1 MRRQAASIWS
11 CGAHSTNSLRPRG
24 RISESIGRRYVRIYA
39 TPSST
44 NPAADELEIKA
55 ESSTTQPGE
64 LSRSIEDGIGT
75 NCHKDARFEVL
86 GAPFSL
92 LSVQLSP
99 SQNLYTRRGTLVA
112 LSGKAENVWLRNF
125 SKLRGLLTNLFHRLS
140 LRSHFSHLSAER
152 CSEFLSC
159 IKK

>member
-11 CGAHSTNSLRPRG
+11 CGARSRNSLRPRG
-24 RISESIGRRYVRIYA
+24 RTSESIGRRYVRIYA

-44 NPAADELEIKA
+44 NPATEELDFEA
-55 ESSTTQPGE
+55 ETSTTKPGE
-64 LSRSIEDGIGT
+64 FSHSNDGSVGANWNI
-75 NCHKDARFEVL
+75 DARFEVL

-112 LSGKAENVWLRNF
+112 LSGKAENV
-125 SKLRGLLTNLFHRLS
+125 
-140 LRSHFSHLSAER
+140 
-152 CSEFLSC
+152 
-159 IKK
+159 